1 MTILFWFLALA
12 AMIYY
17 ACCMVAAWRF
27 FSAPSPEQPKDWPP
41 VSILIPLCGAD
52 FRAYDNYA
60 SFCRQDYPVFEIIF
74 GVMDP
79 RDSSVAV
86 IHKLKEDFPDV
97 PIRLVMGSDTI
108 GENPKVNNLHN
119 MLRTVKHEHIVLA
132 DSDIRVERDFLREII
147 SHLVQPGVGAATSLY
162 KAGVAPGFASR
173 LEAVGISAEFAPGVF
188 VAWMTEGISFALG
201 ATMATTRSQLAAI
214 GGFKAIADYL
224 ADDFMLG
231 YLIRKSGMEV
241 RVVPHVVETIL
252 GPMKLGELLRH
263 QVRWGRGIRA
273 CRQRGHMGL
282 LFTHG
287 TVWALVAALLSGFSL
302 SSVVL
307 LGGVVSTRI
316 AMAWYVGC
324 RCLDDAVLKRNLP
337 LLVVRDCFSF
347 LVWCLSLAGHRVEWR
362 GKSYIL
368 MPDGTIVPSR

>member
-12 AMIYY
+12 ATLYY
-17 ACCMVAAWRF
+17 PCCMAAAWRF
-27 FSAPSPEQPKDWPP
+27 FSAPSPELPREWPP
-41 VSILIPLCGAD
+41 LSILIPLCGVD
-52 FRAYDNYA
+52 FRAYENYA

-86 IHKLKEDFPDV
+86 VHQLVKDFPEIPV
-97 PIRLVMGSDTI
+97 RLVMGTDTI

-119 MLRTVKHEHIVLA
+119 MLRTAKHEHIVFA
-132 DSDIRVERDFLREII
+132 DSDIRVGRDFLREIM
-147 SHLVQPGVGAATSLY
+147 SHLVQRGVGAATSLY
-162 KAGVAPGFASR
+162 KAGAAPGFASR

-188 VAWMTEGISFALG
+188 MAWMTEGITFALG
-201 ATMATTRSQLAAI
+201 ATVATTRSQLDAI
-214 GGFKAIADYL
+214 GGLRAIADYL

-231 YLIRKSGMEV
+231 YLIWKSGAEV
-241 RVVPHVVETIL
+241 RVVPHVVDTIL
-252 GPMKLGELLRH
+252 GPMKIGELLRH

-287 TVWALVAALLSGFSL
+287 TVWALMAALLSGFSP

-307 LGGVVSTRI
+307 LGGVVSVRV
-316 AMAWYVGC
+316 AMAWYIGC
-324 RCLDDAVLKRNLP
+324 RCLGDAVLKRNLP
-337 LLVVRDCFSF
+337 LIVVRDCFNF

-368 MPDGTIVPSR
+368 MPDGTIVLSR